1 MPLHVF
7 EDDELDILIEAVNA
21 MQLCFHPRYAP
32 DGHFLVH
39 DLFELSNNIDDVLI
53 LADKNIIS
61 PICEIAITGSHKS
74 KAQLQRT
81 ALFVLWTRFI
91 NARLSCGLSIAE
103 TDTAG
108 VSNAPG
114 ETERQEFFLTVYE
127 TGDRKTA
134 SLRKREAPSG
144 MIFSP
149 TKNLP

>member
-32 DGHFLVH
+32 DCHFLVH

-74 KAQLQRT
+74 KAQLVLVSQRPILQASRT
-81 ALFVLWTRFI
+81 LQAKQNVK
-91 NARLSCGLSIAE
+91 S
-103 TDTAG
+103 
-108 VSNAPG
+108 
-114 ETERQEFFLTVYE
+114 FF
-127 TGDRKTA
+127 
-134 SLRKREAPSG
+134 
-144 MIFSP
+144 
-149 TKNLP
+149 